1 MRIAGV
7 TSFGAVCRP
16 LHEERRSQRMKTGL
30 RGAFFPL
37 LLATATVSG
46 CTTTSGGKGAAG
58 GMVSGPQGA
67 AVYITALQ
75 GGLVSRNAATQLSK
89 ADMQRAL
96 EAEYRALEAA
106 PGGQPVVWEGSGVR
120 GSIVAAAPYQVGS
133 QNCRQYSH
141 TLTVDGRETV
151 TRGAACRNADG
162 AWAPLS

>member
-1 MRIAGV
+1 
-7 TSFGAVCRP
+7 
-16 LHEERRSQRMKTGL
+16 MKTGL

-37 LLATATVSG
+37 LLATVTVSG
-46 CTTTSGGKGAAG
+46 CTTTSGGKGMAG
-58 GMVSGPQGA
+58 GVLPSGSRGA

-106 PGGQPVVWEGSGVR
+106 PGGQPVVWQGKGVSGSV
-120 GSIVAAAPYQVGS
+120 VAAAPYQVGS

-141 TLTVDGRETV
+141 TLTVEGRDTT

-162 AWAPLS
+162 AWTPLS